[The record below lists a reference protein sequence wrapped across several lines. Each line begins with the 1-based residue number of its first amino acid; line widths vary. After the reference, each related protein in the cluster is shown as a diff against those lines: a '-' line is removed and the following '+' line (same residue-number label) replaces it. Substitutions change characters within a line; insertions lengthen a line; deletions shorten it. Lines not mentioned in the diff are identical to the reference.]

1 MPELESV
8 RRVGASVLQWGGWG
22 GAVFLLIWAPLQ
34 YNPSKGHF
42 APQWVSL
49 TFILCIG
56 FAIAGTTAR
65 ARMRLSDTIVA
76 AMKMGFTLSEQ
87 RKEEE

>member
-22 GAVFLLIWAPLQ
+22 GAVALLIWATVN
-34 YNPSKGHF
+34 YNPSTGHF

-49 TFILCIG
+49 TFILLIG

-65 ARMRLSDTIVA
+65 ARMRLSDTIIA
-76 AMKMGFTLSEQ
+76 AMKMGYSL
-87 RKEEE
+87 RKDEDD